1 MANWPALGSTIPCPA
16 FGDVGTRTALD
27 RRWVGVEAVG
37 AGDGLFQAEL
47 ALDPLRAPNLVGLDQ
62 GHHESAPAGPGGAP
76 RAVQVCL
83 LVLRRVKVDDR
94 RHTLHVD
101 PPSGDVGRHQGL
113 GPGRW

>member
-1 MANWPALGSTIPCPA
+1 
-16 FGDVGTRTALD
+16 
-27 RRWVGVEAVG
+27 
-37 AGDGLFQAEL
+37 LFQAEL
-47 ALDPLRAPNLVGLDQ
+47 ALDPLRPPNLVGLDQ
-62 GHHESAPAGPGGAP
+62 RHHQSAPAGPGRAP

-113 GPGRW
+113 DPAGGEFLEGAGASALGVASV